1 MEQAPLSSL
10 VASRYLRLGGLAA
23 LVLLVL
29 GLTGSGVS
37 AAPSGLVA
45 AYNFDEG
52 TGTTAADSSGNGN
65 TATLSGAT
73 WSTTGKCG
81 KALSFNGTSN
91 YVRVN
96 DSASLHLTTG
106 MTLDAWV
113 NMTGGGSW
121 RTVIFKERT
130 GGMTYSLYAQNGS
143 NRPVGQVYVNAEQNA
158 QGTAAVPLNTWTHL
172 ATTYDGTTQ
181 KLFVNGVQVASRAQ
195 TGSIISSTGLLKIG
209 GNAIWSEWFKGLI
222 DDVRIYNRALSQSEI
237 QTDMNTPVSQDNS
250 PPTTPT
256 GLNVTGQTENSVS
269 LAWTGSTDDV
279 GVAGYGI
286 YQNGALVSSSPTTS
300 ATVSSLACSTTYS
313 FVVDAFD
320 GAGNRSGKSSPPVSG
335 TTGACDTSPP
345 TVQLTA
351 PTGGTVAGTVAVSA
365 NASDNK
371 GVVGVQFKL
380 DGANLGAEDLTAPYS
395 ISWDTTTGPNGNHT
409 LTAVARDSSGN
420 QATSAPVTV
429 NVFNQAPN
437 FVNDKLIVGLSEP
450 TNMVFTPD
458 GRMLIIERGGNIWVV
473 QPGASSV
480 DPTPVLQLPNV
491 WTADER
497 GLLGIVLD
505 ADFANNGY
513 FYVYYTNTATS
524 KNQVSRFTLV
534 GNQASLSSQVM
545 IWQNDSVADIWH
557 QGGDLH
563 FGPDGK
569 LYVAVGDHLLPQTA
583 QDLNSY
589 NGKILRMNTDGS
601 APADNPF
608 YDGAGPN
615 KDAIWARGFRNPFR
629 FSFDSV
635 TGRMYVGDVGQDTWE
650 EVDVVQK
657 GANYGWPICEGNCSE
672 PGMTNPTYT
681 YNHSGRDACV
691 IGGFV
696 YRGTQFPADYQGTYI
711 FGDYSQNWI
720 KRMTLDANGNNSGI
734 VNFVPPDGSADG
746 PYGDIVA
753 FTMGPDGSL
762 YYVDNGPFATNNA
775 GSIHRIR
782 NLNANQ
788 PPTAVAS
795 ADTTSSPT
803 APLTVHFSSAGSTD
817 PEGQAL
823 TYSWTFGDGTT
834 STQANPTHTYN
845 NRGRYTAR
853 LTTSDGNSTT
863 PSDVVTIT
871 VGNPPQP
878 IITSPINGLKF
889 RAGDTITFSGQAS
902 DAEDVSIPASGLTW
916 KVVFHHLGHI
926 HPFIDSVTGSGGTFT
941 IPTTGH
947 SFHELTWFEVVLTA
961 RDSDGIETQTSVNIY
976 PDKVNLNFASQP
988 SGLTITM
995 DGIPMTTPFVYD
1007 DVIGFQ
1013 HTISVDSPQ
1022 FQGGNR
1028 YNFASWS
1035 DGGAQSHT
1043 IAVPATDQA
1052 YSANFNLVSSAPAG
1066 LVAAYNF
1073 NEGNFGTLYDVSGH
1087 GNHGTLEGPIW
1098 TGTGKYGGALSFDGI
1113 NDVVTVNDADSLD
1126 FTTGFSLEAW
1136 VNPTSAGNW
1145 SSVLF
1150 KQGPQGMNYSLYAN
1164 NGTNKPVAQVYLSNA
1179 EQNAPGTGPVPLN
1192 TWTHLAATYDGTTL
1206 RLYANGVLAGSKAIS
1221 GSLLNTPN
1229 PLTIGGN
1236 AVWSE
1241 FFQGQIDEVR
1251 LYNRALTATEI
1262 QNDMATP
1269 L

>member
-1 MEQAPLSSL
+1 MEQAPLSSFL
-10 VASRYLRLGGLAA
+10 TSSYVRLGGLAA
-23 LVLLVL
+23 LVLLVV
-29 GLTGSGVS
+29 GLSGSSVS

-45 AYNFDEG
+45 AYNFNEG
-52 TGTTAADSSGNGN
+52 TGTTAADSSGNSN

-73 WSTTGKCG
+73 WSTTAKNG

-106 MTLDAWV
+106 MTLEAWV
-113 NMTGGGSW
+113 NMTGGSSW
-121 RTVIFKERT
+121 RTVIFKERP

-143 NRPVGQVYVNAEQNA
+143 NRPVGQIYTNAEQDA
-158 QGTAAVPLNTWTHL
+158 QGAAAVPLNTWTHL
-172 ATTYDGTTQ
+172 ATTYDGATQ
-181 KLFVNGVQVASRAQ
+181 KLYVNGVQVASRAQ

-209 GNAIWSEWFKGLI
+209 GNAIWSEFFQGLI
-222 DDVRIYNRALSQSEI
+222 DDVRIYNRALSLTEI
-237 QTDMNTPVSQDNS
+237 QTDMNTPVSQDTS
-250 PPTTPT
+250 APTIPT
-256 GLNVTGQTENSVS
+256 GLNVTGQTESSVS
-269 LAWTGSTDDV
+269 LSWTASNDNV
-279 GVAGYGI
+279 AVAGYGI
-286 YQNGALVSSSPTTS
+286 YRNGVLVSSSPTTT
-300 ATVSSLACSTTYS
+300 ATVSNLSCNTTSTFT
-313 FVVDAFD
+313 VDAFD
-320 GAGNRSGKSSPPVSG
+320 GAGNRSVQSTSVPG

-345 TVQLTA
+345 SVQITA
-351 PTGGTVAGTVAVSA
+351 PTGGTVAGAVTVSA

-380 DGANLGAEDLTAPYS
+380 DGNNLGAEDLASPYGVT
-395 ISWDTTTGPNGNHT
+395 WDTTAGSNGNHT

-420 QATSAPVTV
+420 QATATAVTV

-458 GRMLIIERGGNIWVV
+458 GRMLIIERSGNIWVV

-480 DPTPVLQLPNV
+480 DPTPVLTLPNV
-491 WTADER
+491 WTSDER
-497 GLLGIVLD
+497 GLLGIALD
-505 ADFANNGY
+505 PAFSSNGY

-524 KNQVSRFTLV
+524 KNQVSRFTMA
-534 GNQASLSSQVM
+534 GNTASLSSEVM

-615 KDAIWARGFRNPFR
+615 KDQIWARGFRNPFR

-650 EVDVVQK
+650 EVDVAVK
-657 GANYGWPICEGNCSE
+657 GANYGWPICEGNCSQ

-696 YRGTQFPADYQGTYI
+696 YRGTQFPSDYQGTYI
-711 FGDYSQNWI
+711 FGDYSQNWV

-734 VNFVPPDGSADG
+734 VNFIPADGSSDG

-775 GSIHRIR
+775 GSIHRVR

-795 ADTTSSPT
+795 ANQTSGAT
-803 APLTVHFSSAGSTD
+803 APLTVNFSSAGSTD
-817 PEGQAL
+817 PEGQPI

-834 STQANPTHTYN
+834 SSQANPTHVYSS
-845 NRGRYTAR
+845 RGRYSAR

-863 PSDVVTIT
+863 PSNVVTIT

-878 IITSPINGLKF
+878 TITGPVDGTKF

-902 DAEDVSIPASGLTW
+902 DAEDVAIPASGLTW

-926 HPFIDSVTGSGGTFT
+926 HPFIDSVTGTGGTFT

-947 SFHELTWFEVVLTA
+947 SFHELTWFEIVLTA
-961 RDSDGIETQTSVNIY
+961 KDSDGIDTQTSVNIY
-976 PDKVNLNFASQP
+976 PDKVNLSFTSQP
-988 SGLTITM
+988 NGLTITM
-995 DGIPMTTPFVYD
+995 DGIPLTTPFVYD

-1013 HTISVDSPQ
+1013 HTISVDSPL
-1022 FQGGNR
+1022 FQAGNR

-1043 IAVPATDQA
+1043 ITVPATDRA
-1052 YSANFNLVSSAPAG
+1052 YTANFNLVSSAPAG

-1087 GNHGTLEGPIW
+1087 GNDGTLEGPVW

-1126 FTTGFSLEAW
+1126 FTTGFSMEAW

-1145 SSVLF
+1145 SDVLF
-1150 KQGPQGMNYSLYAN
+1150 KQGPAGMNYSLYAN

-1179 EQNAPGTGPVPLN
+1179 EQNAPGTGAVPLN
-1192 TWTHLAATYDGTTL
+1192 TWTHLASTYDGTTL
-1206 RLYANGVLAGSKAIS
+1206 RLYVNGVQVGTKAIS

-1241 FFQGQIDEVR
+1241 FFSGQIDEVR
-1251 LYNRALTATEI
+1251 LYNRALSATEI